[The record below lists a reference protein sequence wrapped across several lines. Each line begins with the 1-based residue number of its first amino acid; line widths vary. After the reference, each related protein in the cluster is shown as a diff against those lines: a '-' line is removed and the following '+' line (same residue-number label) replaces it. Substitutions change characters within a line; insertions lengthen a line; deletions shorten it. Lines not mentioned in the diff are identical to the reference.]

1 MPSLTQHG
9 SRVVYVAGLTAGV
22 PDAVQAWLDE
32 HPAQHSP
39 DIYDALATLTGRQR
53 PVALIVH
60 IEAIDWQEMDFF
72 EVAAHVSR
80 ETRVYVVGLDH
91 HRSKIEAAVAKGA
104 RGFSSEDLAE
114 DLARPAPGSQRAGVR
129 DLLAGSLREATKRG
143 VRATAGGRLRQ
154 AELVLVPTP
163 AEHPVEER
171 SEVDG
176 VERST
181 CSVKQPPGL
190 VSPAVP
196 VSTEAGVEAGSSPPE
211 PVREERPNV
220 RLVGLVEETRPP
232 AKPETSATPFPWSPS
247 PSRPKRIPPASAG
260 RGLPVNSVPP
270 ADATKATAAGESGVP
285 AAASPA
291 RLTAP
296 LPVELTADELA
307 ALMAK
312 SSQSGSTSR
321 QGRQG

>member
-1 MPSLTQHG
+1 MPSTTQHG
-9 SRVVYVAGLTAGV
+9 SRVVYVAGLSAGV
-22 PDAVQAWLDE
+22 PDAVQVWLDE
-32 HPAQHSP
+32 HPTQHSP
-39 DIYDALATLTGRQR
+39 DIYDALAALTGRQR
-53 PVALIVH
+53 PVALIVNL
-60 IEAIDWQEMDFF
+60 EAVDWQEMDFF
-72 EVAAHVSR
+72 DVAARVSR

-104 RGFSSEDLAE
+104 RRFSSEDLAE
-114 DLARPAPGSQRAGVR
+114 DLARPAPGSQRAGVG

-143 VRATAGGRLRQ
+143 VRAAVGSRLRQ
-154 AELVLVPTP
+154 TELVLVPRP
-163 AEHPVEER
+163 AEGPVDER

-176 VERST
+176 GEPST
-181 CSVKQPPGL
+181 CSVKEGADL
-190 VSPAVP
+190 VSPPVP
-196 VSTEAGVEAGSSPPE
+196 VSTEAGVEAGSVPAE

-220 RLVGLVEETRPP
+220 RLVGLVEEARPP

-260 RGLPVNSVPP
+260 NRSPVQSAPP
-270 ADATKATAAGESGVP
+270 VDAAKSTSPGEPGVP
-285 AAASPA
+285 SAASPA
-291 RLTAP
+291 RLATP

-312 SSQSGSTSR
+312 SSESGSTSR